1 MKDMFRQIVAIGNDL
16 ETRSNILTGSVL
28 IERMTVAGS

>member
-1 MKDMFRQIVAIGNDL
+1 MKDMFDKIVAIGSDV
-16 ETRSNILTGSVL
+16 ETRSNIHTGSVL